1 MSQQSPHPFAPPADF
16 VADPYP
22 YYGRLLAADGPAYL
36 EKHDETGIPGVWLV
50 SRHDDALAILKATA
64 EVTKNPAR
72 AADPAARR
80 PGLLDDTMLHADPP
94 DHTRLRRVVRDFFS
108 PEKVDSLAPAVATLV
123 DDLLGPLLRRS
134 AGDFIA
140 EFASP
145 LPMRVISLLLG
156 VPRDDAEHL
165 RSLVV
170 TILAGTD
177 SLKKTPAVYAAQQQA
192 VCDLAGYFA
201 DQLDRRR
208 RAPAADLLTAL
219 AVAHDADA
227 TLSADELRKMCIFL
241 LITGYESTV
250 GLLGNGLLTLLRFP
264 AEAARIA
271 ADPALVPT
279 AVEEMLRFES
289 PFQRTSFR
297 AFTAPFTLRGHAFA
311 PGEQV
316 AAILGAANRDPARF
330 PDPDTF
336 DAGRSPNPHLAFGA
350 GLHQCLGA
358 LLARMEG
365 RTAFARLAPDMGR
378 LALAAAPRWSEN
390 SVLRTLASLPLEIHG
405 KR

>member
-1 MSQQSPHPFAPPADF
+1 MRTEPPAPFAPPADF

-22 YYGRLLAADGPAYL
+22 YYRRLLAADGPVYL
-36 EKHDETGIPGVWLV
+36 EKTDETGIPGVWLV
-50 SRHDDALAILKATA
+50 SRYDDALAILKATA

-72 AADPAARR
+72 AAEPAARR

-108 PEKVDSLAPAVATLV
+108 AEKIDSLAPAVATLV
-123 DDLLGPLLRRS
+123 DDLFEPLLRRP
-134 AGDFIA
+134 GCDFIA

-156 VPRDDAEHL
+156 VPRDDADHL

-177 SLKKTPAVYAAQQQA
+177 SLRKTPAVYAAQQQA
-192 VCDLAGYFA
+192 VRDLTAYFA
-201 DQLDRRR
+201 DQLEHRRR
-208 RAPAADLLTAL
+208 QPAADLLTAL
-219 AVAHDADA
+219 VVAHDAET

-264 AEAARIA
+264 AEAARLA

-297 AFTAPFTLRGHAFA
+297 AFTGPLTLRGHAFT

-316 AAILGAANRDPARF
+316 AVILGAANRDPRRF
-330 PDPDTF
+330 PEPDRF
-336 DAGRSPNPHLAFGA
+336 DAGRAPNPHLAFGA

-365 RTAFARLAPDMGR
+365 RTAFARLAPELSR
-378 LALAAAPRWSEN
+378 LALAATPRWSEN
-390 SVLRTLASLPLEIHG
+390 SVLRTLASLPLEIRG